1 MPPPFQISEY
11 ATGRTY
17 MWYVCLSEKDTPST
31 YNLWQRSLRRILR
44 SADNNIITKNFFIQN
59 VVYRRLLGVLP
70 YVCAL
75 YCMMFVCEL

>member
-44 SADNNIITKNFFIQN
+44 SADNNIITKNFFYTECCLPTFTRGIT
-59 VVYRRLLGVLP
+59 VCMCIVL
-70 YVCAL
+70 YDVC
-75 YCMMFVCEL
+75 M